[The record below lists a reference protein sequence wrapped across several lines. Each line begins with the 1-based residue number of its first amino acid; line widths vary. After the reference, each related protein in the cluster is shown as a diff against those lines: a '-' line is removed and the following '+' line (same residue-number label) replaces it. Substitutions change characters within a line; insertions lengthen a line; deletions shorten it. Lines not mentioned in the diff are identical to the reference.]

1 MRRGRGRDR
10 GTNIGG
16 TNRRRRNRR
25 LENNR
30 SRRGGTRSESGS
42 GNAAHKGFLLHNDG
56 GAVRG
61 GVEED
66 LGHFPGQTDA
76 TVRSRVRRDVTL
88 MHGVAAPEKMAKGYG
103 PHERMR
109 GGRLSCAKS
118 TFDFKRLPVV
128 VHIIPTGSRYG
139 RCFPAT
145 DVARGSRKAGCVRRL
160 IRRSDLCL

>member
-30 SRRGGTRSESGS
+30 SRRGGNRSESGS
-42 GNAAHKGFLLHNDG
+42 GNAAHKGFLFHNDG

-76 TVRSRVRRDVTL
+76 TVRSCVRRDVTL
-88 MHGVAAPEKMAKGYG
+88 MHGVAAPEKHGKR
-103 PHERMR
+103 H
-109 GGRLSCAKS
+109 GRPIEA
-118 TFDFKRLPVV
+118 TAGRTAIFARIDIRFHHVAEV
-128 VHIIPTGSRYG
+128 VHIIPKPG
-139 RCFPAT
+139 RDMVDVFP
-145 DVARGSRKAGCVRRL
+145 DHPMVARGSRKAGFAGG
-160 IRRSDLCL
+160 DG